1 MVGHVFWWLFIV
13 LPERVVSTGDLQT
26 LASPR
31 VLSTTFQSE
40 KKNTGKEATIRR
52 CHLCSGVYQFDEET
66 IKTSAS
72 SSENATFSFLI
83 YKYIFIQIMI
93 ELRYSMIVTVLI
105 KFKLR
110 RPFLEFP
117 ESAFILNLI
126 K

>member
-1 MVGHVFWWLFIV
+1 MFSGGFSSCYLRGSYLQGIYKP
-13 LPERVVSTGDLQT
+13 LRVRGFSQLRPKV
-26 LASPR
+26 
-31 VLSTTFQSE
+31 
-40 KKNTGKEATIRR
+40 KKNTGKEATVRR

-93 ELRYSMIVTVLI
+93 ELRHSMIVTVLI

-126 K
+126 KKP